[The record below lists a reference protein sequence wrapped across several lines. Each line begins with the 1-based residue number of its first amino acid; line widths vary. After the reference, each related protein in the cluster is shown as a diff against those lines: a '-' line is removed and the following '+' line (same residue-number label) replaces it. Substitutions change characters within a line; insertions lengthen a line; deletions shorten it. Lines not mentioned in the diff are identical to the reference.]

1 MRERTSAASFCSR
14 THPRGARTS
23 PYVEMDF
30 LNHLLQ
36 LDHAAVEQAAQ
47 LRTTSGTAF
56 FALASAWWIKG
67 PLFVV
72 TAFLRDL
79 KNRVLLLP
87 TAIAVAISLVLAD
100 LASSGIK
107 EAVDRP
113 RPPRAD
119 PGFDA
124 AVTVPP
130 SPSFPSGHAT
140 TTFACAVAIAVLVP
154 KLRWP
159 ALGVALTV
167 GVARVYLGVHY
178 SLDVLAGAALGT
190 LIGFA
195 VALLVRRLAGLR
207 RPALVAA

>member
-1 MRERTSAASFCSR
+1 
-14 THPRGARTS
+14 
-23 PYVEMDF
+23 MDF
-30 LNHLLQ
+30 LQPLLQ
-36 LDHAAVEQAAQ
+36 LDHAVVEQSAQ
-47 LRTTSGTAF
+47 LRWSPATAF
-56 FALASAWWIKG
+56 FAVASAWWIKG
-67 PLFVV
+67 PLFVL
-72 TAFLRDL
+72 TALLRDV
-79 KNRVLLLP
+79 KDRVLLLP
-87 TAIAVAISLVLAD
+87 TAVAVGASLVLAD

-124 AVTVPP
+124 AVAVPP

-159 ALGVALTV
+159 ALGLALTV

-178 SLDVLAGAALGT
+178 TLDVLAGAALGGV
-190 LIGFA
+190 IGLA
-195 VALLVRRLAGLR
+195 VALLVRHLLTLR
-207 RPALVAA
+207 RVQPATV